1 MKPLT
6 LQELHAI
13 DLDILKEIDAFCRPR
28 KIRYSL
34 SFGTLLGA
42 VRHKGYIPWDDDIDL
57 VMPREDYE
65 RFREGFTSEKY
76 RFIDRRSDPACYL
89 TFGRVV
95 ETEKTHIASM
105 QPWHSPA
112 INTGAWV
119 DIFPMDYVP
128 DDKEEYLCLYRVF
141 NRLLKMAR
149 KIRRQIAP
157 RDPALSLSKR
167 FKMWRRQMGH
177 GSAKKQDPSMLA
189 MDFIAT
195 AKKASE
201 IPTNHV
207 GLLLEPTTPSY
218 YFEKSVFE
226 EYVDLPFE
234 DGAFPAPAR
243 WDEVLRACFGDDY
256 MQLPP
261 ENKRK
266 TDLYKLG
273 NVYWKD

>member
-28 KIRYSL
+28 GIRYSL

-42 VRHKGYIPWDDDIDL
+42 VRHKGFIPWDDDIDL
-57 VMPREDYE
+57 VMPREDYD
-65 RFREGFTSEKY
+65 RFRKEFTSDRF
-76 RFIDRRSDPACYL
+76 RFIDRESNPACYL

-128 DDKEEYLCLYRVF
+128 DDREEYMCLYRVF

-149 KIRRQIAP
+149 KVRRLAAP
-157 RDPALSLSKR
+157 DDAALPMGKR
-167 FKMWRRQMGH
+167 FKMARRRMGH
-177 GSAKKQDPSMLA
+177 KSARKQDPSA
-189 MDFIAT
+189 MALDMIAT
-195 AKKASE
+195 ARKASE
-201 IPTNHV
+201 VPTGHV

-218 YFEKSVFE
+218 YFEKAIFE

-234 DGAFPAPAR
+234 DGAFPCPVR
-243 WDEVLRACFGDDY
+243 YKEVLEACFGPDY

-261 ENKRK
+261 ENRRK